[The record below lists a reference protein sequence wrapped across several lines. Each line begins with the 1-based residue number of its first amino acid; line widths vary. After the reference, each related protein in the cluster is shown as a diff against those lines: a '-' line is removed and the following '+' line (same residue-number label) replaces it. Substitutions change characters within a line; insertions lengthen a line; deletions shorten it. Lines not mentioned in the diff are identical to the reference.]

1 MLCILYTRTQ
11 VLTSSME
18 PRKTSYIVYWG
29 WVVISIHIKV
39 RKSIIEILGKKF
51 LFAMFTIATCVINKI
66 YDIICYLILLRW
78 ETVLLGICLG
88 KGFWSLVY
96 WSAPGPCLCS
106 SFEGQ
111 MWYTTL
117 RGRHIN
123 YHTQIS
129 LEIWNLFF
137 WFLKFVQ
144 SLLHC

>member
-1 MLCILYTRTQ
+1 
-11 VLTSSME
+11 
-18 PRKTSYIVYWG
+18 
-29 WVVISIHIKV
+29 
-39 RKSIIEILGKKF
+39 
-51 LFAMFTIATCVINKI
+51 MFTIATCVINKI

-129 LEIWNLFF
+129 LEIWNLFV

-144 SLLHC
+144 SLLHCLFFTTSDTTSLHNKFMTITLPFIIHSVFYLQIVAISCFNYTYIEGVNAIGFY